1 MRSSNRKE
9 RREAFAMARRK
20 NIKLVEA
27 YRRIR
32 AHRAKRQRAAAKRP
46 SPDERARN
54 AFIYG
59 GRPHRSASLVPHGAR
74 PMAILSGK
82 QGRNLYEGT
91 GAMVAIRV
99 DDPGSWDRA
108 IYTVICA
115 VHGSRGRSGGDYA
128 MELLTDRIYEAR
140 HEYLRLKDDPAKAKH
155 AYMRHWGHPEVCEC
169 PLCKKNEGAKEEVV
183 FTVPDDPDADAAAKG
198 RTRYDEEESGEWDV
212 VDDADDDP

>member
-1 MRSSNRKE
+1 MRSLNRKE

-32 AHRAKRQRAAAKRP
+32 AHRAQRLRAAAKRP
-46 SPDERARN
+46 TAEDRARN

-99 DDPGSWDRA
+99 DDPESWERA

-115 VHGSRGRSGGDYA
+115 VHGSRGRRENDYA

-140 HEYLRLKDDPAKAKH
+140 HEYLRLKDDPARAKQ
-155 AYMRHWGHPEVCEC
+155 AYKRHWGHEDTCDC
-169 PLCKKNEGAKEEVV
+169 RLCKRDREGKFEEL
-183 FTVPDDPDADAAAKG
+183 FTVPDDPEAGAAKRG
-198 RTRYDEEESGEWDV
+198 KRDRESGEWMTHH
-212 VDDADDDP
+212 DDEDDGL